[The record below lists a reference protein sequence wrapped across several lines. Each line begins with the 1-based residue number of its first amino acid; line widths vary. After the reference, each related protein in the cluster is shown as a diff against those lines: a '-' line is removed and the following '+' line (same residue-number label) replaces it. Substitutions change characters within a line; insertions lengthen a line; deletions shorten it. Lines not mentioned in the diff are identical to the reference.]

1 VPAVLVL
8 LGPRVNMWQIGGR
21 GDTRGAL
28 IPRVVSIVGSRPV
41 LIGGLVLVG
50 LLALASP
57 VLALKTIPPD
67 PKQLPP
73 GNPALLA
80 YNQVRKAGLGPNIDI
95 ALRKRNGTAITS
107 PHDLEAIQNF
117 EEELRRVPYVGF
129 VAGPG
134 IIAPQSRLLARAPA
148 DLAQTNRDLNSAH
161 NELNR
166 RINQVNAAEGQLAAD
181 RTLLSNGL
189 ANAQGLLN
197 QGRALLSGVSG
208 QFTGQLAQLVN
219 GLGVAAAGASQ
230 LAAGTAALKSNA
242 AVLANALAEIRN
254 RVIALE
260 PQIRSVDRQVR
271 QAQASLDLL
280 RVPAQ
285 IVQNQLEA
293 ANSALNQATVGN
305 SDPAVQRAKVHIAA
319 ALAADV
325 GGGPY
330 GGIDNSLAQA
340 AAQASAGG
348 DQADNAVRQVYIAA
362 DVMTRVADGAARLVN
377 PGLSTILA
385 GLQQLAAGLQAARN
399 QVAAAAPQIAAKIA
413 SLQNQANALIA
424 EGQAQLNAASAQA
437 FPQLQSAQAQL
448 LDAGSRLT
456 TIRNQLVSRTGP
468 FKPLRLVDQVEHES
482 PFLFS
487 SPYLV
492 VAALQGTRPLTRS
505 TINTIVDSSTGGNV
519 GQVVM
524 LPNVGTNSPQQNQV
538 VSDVRALTAHFAKQ
552 NGFEAAAG
560 GAAGELVDYKNSM
573 DARVPLIILALCG
586 ITYVLL
592 VPILRSVILPAIAV
606 ILNALTVTVAMGI
619 VTLFSVNGVLASQAP
634 IGGAGSPDIV
644 AITAVFCVIFAL
656 SIDYYVFLLTRMR
669 EEYVRTQSNSQ
680 AVMFG
685 IERTGRIVTGAAAI
699 MVATFFAFALSN
711 FTIVRELGIGLCS
724 AILIDATL
732 VRLGLLPAVMRL
744 FGDWTW
750 WMPTWLDQRLPTFDI
765 EGAAFEHEAEQ
776 LTGRPVPGGAGFA

>member
-1 VPAVLVL
+1 
-8 LGPRVNMWQIGGR
+8 
-21 GDTRGAL
+21 
-28 IPRVVSIVGSRPV
+28 
-41 LIGGLVLVG
+41 
-50 LLALASP
+50 
-57 VLALKTIPPD
+57 
-67 PKQLPP
+67 
-73 GNPALLA
+73 
-80 YNQVRKAGLGPNIDI
+80 
-95 ALRKRNGTAITS
+95 
-107 PHDLEAIQNF
+107 
-117 EEELRRVPYVGF
+117 
-129 VAGPG
+129 
-134 IIAPQSRLLARAPA
+134 
-148 DLAQTNRDLNSAH
+148 
-161 NELNR
+161 
-166 RINQVNAAEGQLAAD
+166 
-181 RTLLSNGL
+181 
-189 ANAQGLLN
+189 
-197 QGRALLSGVSG
+197 
-208 QFTGQLAQLVN
+208 
-219 GLGVAAAGASQ
+219 
-230 LAAGTAALKSNA
+230 
-242 AVLANALAEIRN
+242 
-254 RVIALE
+254 
-260 PQIRSVDRQVR
+260 
-271 QAQASLDLL
+271 
-280 RVPAQ
+280 
-285 IVQNQLEA
+285 
-293 ANSALNQATVGN
+293 
-305 SDPAVQRAKVHIAA
+305 
-319 ALAADV
+319 
-325 GGGPY
+325 
-330 GGIDNSLAQA
+330 
-340 AAQASAGG
+340 
-348 DQADNAVRQVYIAA
+348 
-362 DVMTRVADGAARLVN
+362 
-377 PGLSTILA
+377 
-385 GLQQLAAGLQAARN
+385 
-399 QVAAAAPQIAAKIA
+399 
-413 SLQNQANALIA
+413 
-424 EGQAQLNAASAQA
+424 
-437 FPQLQSAQAQL
+437 
-448 LDAGSRLT
+448 
-456 TIRNQLVSRTGP
+456 
-468 FKPLRLVDQVEHES
+468 
-482 PFLFS
+482 
-487 SPYLV
+487 
-492 VAALQGTRPLTRS
+492 
-505 TINTIVDSSTGGNV
+505 
-519 GQVVM
+519 M